1 MMYIVSRVASY
12 AWRRTSLFALSM
24 LVVPSVAFA
33 ATPKNFQELAKTLVD
48 LIGAA
53 TLVLMGFGLV
63 MYLWGM
69 AVNIPE
75 FGDEK
80 GAEKRKS
87 YFFWG
92 IIVLFLMIS
101 IWGILRLL
109 QQTLF
114 GTGGPDGPSPSSPTE
129 RSIFDEVVET

>member
-1 MMYIVSRVASY
+1 MKKILRA
-12 AWRRTSLFALSM
+12 AALST
-24 LVVPSVAFA
+24 LLFPALALA
-33 ATPKNFQELAKTLVD
+33 APKDFKALAELLAD
-48 LIGAA
+48 LIGGA
-53 TLVLMGFGLV
+53 TVVMMVFGLV

-101 IWGILRLL
+101 IWGILQLL
-109 QQTLF
+109 ENTLF
-114 GTGGPDGPSPSSPTE
+114 GTTVRSVDGIPFNETTQPHLPT
-129 RSIFDEVVET
+129 DL

>member
-12 AWRRTSLFALSM
+12 AWRRTSLFALGM
-24 LVVPSVAFA
+24 LVAPSVALA
-33 ATPKNFQELAKTLVD
+33 AAPKNFKELADLLVD
-48 LIGAA
+48 LIGGA
-53 TLVLMGFGLV
+53 TVVMMVFGLV

-87 YFFWG
+87 FFFWG
-92 IIVLFLMIS
+92 IIVLFLMVS

-109 QQTLF
+109 QDTLF
-114 GTGGPDGPSPSSPTE
+114 GDISSKPAPSE
-129 RSIFDEVVET
+129 RSIFDETVSI

>member
-1 MMYIVSRVASY
+1 MKKILRVATLSIVLFPALAY
-12 AWRRTSLFALSM
+12 AA
-24 LVVPSVAFA
+24 
-33 ATPKNFQELAKTLVD
+33 PKNFSELAKLMVD
-48 LIGAA
+48 LIEGA
-53 TLVLMGFGLV
+53 TVVMMVFGLV

-87 YFFWG
+87 FFFWG
-92 IIVLFLMIS
+92 IIVLFLMVS

-109 QQTLF
+109 ETTLF
-114 GTGGPDGPSPSSPTE
+114 GDISAKPAPSE
-129 RSIFDEVVET
+129 RSVFE

>member
-1 MMYIVSRVASY
+1 MMCYFHRVP
-12 AWRRTSLFALSM
+12 RNDMKKILRIGALSI
-24 LVVPSVAFA
+24 LLFPALALA
-33 ATPKNFQELAKTLVD
+33 APKNFTELADLLVD
-48 LIGAA
+48 LIGGA
-53 TLVLMGFGLV
+53 TVVMMVFGLV

-87 YFFWG
+87 FFFWG
-92 IIVLFLMIS
+92 IIVLFLMVS

-109 QQTLF
+109 QDTLF
-114 GTGGPDGPSPSSPTE
+114 GDISSKPAPSE
-129 RSIFDEVVET
+129 RSIFDETVSI